1 MINDASSSRKFSEN
15 YFSYLKILIDEL
27 SIENISKFIELIL
40 QTREN
45 DKSIYFIGNGGS
57 AADAQHLASELSG
70 KFNKDRDPLYAEALH
85 VNSSF
90 MTATSNDYGFE
101 YTYARMINACGKQGD
116 ILFALSTSGNSKN
129 IINAIHEAKEKGMTT
144 VGFTGSKVNDM
155 DSICDLI
162 IKIPNSNVPRIQESH
177 MLLGHIICDLIEQE
191 IFS

>member
-1 MINDASSSRKFSEN
+1 MNSIILNSIKSSIL
-15 YFSYLKILIDEL
+15 LK
-27 SIENISKFIELIL
+27 SLIL
-40 QTREN
+40 EDDEIISSLEEITNRCILAFRN
-45 DKSIYFIGNGGS
+45 NNKVLFCGNGGS

-70 KFNKDRDPLYAEALH
+70 KFNKDREPLYAEALH

-90 MTATSNDYGFE
+90 ITATSNDYGFE
-101 YTYARMINACGKQGD
+101 YTYARMINACGKKGD
-116 ILFALSTSGNSKN
+116 ILFALSTSGKSKN
-129 IINAIHEAKEKGMTT
+129 IINALHEAKEKGMTT

>member
-1 MINDASSSRKFSEN
+1 MNSIILNSIKSSIL
-15 YFSYLKILIDEL
+15 LK
-27 SIENISKFIELIL
+27 SLIL
-40 QTREN
+40 EDDEIISSLEEITNRCILAFRN
-45 DKSIYFIGNGGS
+45 NNKVLFCGNGGS

-70 KFNKDRDPLYAEALH
+70 KFNIDRKPLYAEALH

-101 YTYARMINACGKQGD
+101 YTYARMINACGKKGD
-116 ILFALSTSGNSKN
+116 ILFALSTSGKSKN

-191 IFS
+191 MFS

>member
-1 MINDASSSRKFSEN
+1 MNSIILNSIKSSIL
-15 YFSYLKILIDEL
+15 LK
-27 SIENISKFIELIL
+27 SLIL
-40 QTREN
+40 EDDEIISSLEKITNRCILAFRN
-45 DKSIYFIGNGGS
+45 NNKVLFCGNGGS

-90 MTATSNDYGFE
+90 ITATSNDYGFE
-101 YTYARMINACGKQGD
+101 YTYARMINACGKKGD
-116 ILFALSTSGNSKN
+116 ILFALSTSGKSKN

-191 IFS
+191 MFS

>member
-1 MINDASSSRKFSEN
+1 MNSIILNSIKSSIL
-15 YFSYLKILIDEL
+15 LK
-27 SIENISKFIELIL
+27 SLIL
-40 QTREN
+40 EDDEIISSLEEITKRCILAFRN
-45 DKSIYFIGNGGS
+45 NNKVLFCGNGGS

-90 MTATSNDYGFE
+90 ITATSNDYGFE
-101 YTYARMINACGKQGD
+101 YTYARMINACGKKGD
-116 ILFALSTSGNSKN
+116 ILFALSTSGKSKN

-191 IFS
+191 MFS

>member
-1 MINDASSSRKFSEN
+1 MNSIILNSIKSSIL
-15 YFSYLKILIDEL
+15 LK
-27 SIENISKFIELIL
+27 SLIL
-40 QTREN
+40 EDDEIISSLEEITNRCILAFRN
-45 DKSIYFIGNGGS
+45 NNKVLFCGNGGS

-101 YTYARMINACGKQGD
+101 YTYARMINACGKKGD
-116 ILFALSTSGNSKN
+116 ILFALSTSGKSKN

-191 IFS
+191 MFS

>member
-1 MINDASSSRKFSEN
+1 MNSIILNSIKSSIL
-15 YFSYLKILIDEL
+15 LK
-27 SIENISKFIELIL
+27 SLIL
-40 QTREN
+40 EDDEIISSLEEITNRCILAFRN
-45 DKSIYFIGNGGS
+45 NNKVLFCGNGGS

-90 MTATSNDYGFE
+90 ITATSNDYGFE
-101 YTYARMINACGKQGD
+101 YTYARMINACGKKGD
-116 ILFALSTSGNSKN
+116 ILFALSTSGKSKN

-191 IFS
+191 MFS

>member
-1 MINDASSSRKFSEN
+1 MNSIILNSIKSSIL
-15 YFSYLKILIDEL
+15 LK
-27 SIENISKFIELIL
+27 SLIL
-40 QTREN
+40 EDDEIISSLEEITNRCILAFRN
-45 DKSIYFIGNGGS
+45 NNKVLFCGNGGS

-70 KFNKDRDPLYAEALH
+70 KFNKDRKPLYAEALH

-101 YTYARMINACGKQGD
+101 YTYARMINACGKKGD
-116 ILFALSTSGNSKN
+116 ILFALSTSGKSKN

>member
-1 MINDASSSRKFSEN
+1 MNSIILNSIKSSIS
-15 YFSYLKILIDEL
+15 LK
-27 SIENISKFIELIL
+27 SLIL
-40 QTREN
+40 EDDEIISSLEEITNRCILAFRN
-45 DKSIYFIGNGGS
+45 NNKVLFCGNGGS

-70 KFNKDRDPLYAEALH
+70 KFNKDREPLYAEALH

-101 YTYARMINACGKQGD
+101 YTYARMINACGKKGD
-116 ILFALSTSGNSKN
+116 ILFALSTSGKSKN
-129 IINAIHEAKEKGMTT
+129 IINALHEAKEKGMTT

>member
-1 MINDASSSRKFSEN
+1 MNSIILNSIKSSIL
-15 YFSYLKILIDEL
+15 LK
-27 SIENISKFIELIL
+27 SLIL
-40 QTREN
+40 EDDEIISSLEEITNRCILAFRN
-45 DKSIYFIGNGGS
+45 NNKVLFCGNGGS

-70 KFNKDRDPLYAEALH
+70 KFNKDREPLYAEALH

-101 YTYARMINACGKQGD
+101 YTYARMINACGKKGD
-116 ILFALSTSGNSKN
+116 LLFALSTSGKSKN

>member
-1 MINDASSSRKFSEN
+1 MNSIILNSIKSSIL
-15 YFSYLKILIDEL
+15 LK
-27 SIENISKFIELIL
+27 SLIL
-40 QTREN
+40 EDDEIISSLEEITNRCILAFRN
-45 DKSIYFIGNGGS
+45 NNKVLFCGNGGS

-90 MTATSNDYGFE
+90 ITATSNDYGFE
-101 YTYARMINACGKQGD
+101 YTYARMINACGKKGD
-116 ILFALSTSGNSKN
+116 ILFALSTSGKSKN

-144 VGFTGSKVNDM
+144 VCFTFSKVNDM

-191 IFS
+191 MFS

>member
-1 MINDASSSRKFSEN
+1 MNSIILNSIKSSIL
-15 YFSYLKILIDEL
+15 LK
-27 SIENISKFIELIL
+27 SLIL
-40 QTREN
+40 EDDEIISSLEEITNRCILAFRN
-45 DKSIYFIGNGGS
+45 NNKVLFCGNGGS

-70 KFNKDRDPLYAEALH
+70 KFNKDRKPLYAEALH

-101 YTYARMINACGKQGD
+101 YTYARMINACGKKGD
-116 ILFALSTSGNSKN
+116 ILFALSTSGKSKN

-162 IKIPNSNVPRIQESH
+162 IKIPSSNVPRIQESH

>member
-1 MINDASSSRKFSEN
+1 MNSIILNSIKSSIS
-15 YFSYLKILIDEL
+15 LK
-27 SIENISKFIELIL
+27 SLIL
-40 QTREN
+40 EDNEIISNLEEITERCIMAFRN
-45 DKSIYFIGNGGS
+45 NNKVLFCGNGGS

>member
-1 MINDASSSRKFSEN
+1 MNSIILNSIKSSIL
-15 YFSYLKILIDEL
+15 LK
-27 SIENISKFIELIL
+27 SLIL
-40 QTREN
+40 EDDEIISSLEEITSRCILAFRN
-45 DKSIYFIGNGGS
+45 NNKVLFCGNGGS

-70 KFNKDRDPLYAEALH
+70 KFNKDRKPLYAEALH

-144 VGFTGSKVNDM
+144 VGFIGSKVNDM

-162 IKIPNSNVPRIQESH
+162 IKIPSSNVPRIQESH